1 MRYGD
6 SNVAQYT
13 NCTVYAYRG
22 MVPAHFVKRKRGY
35 NAIKYEQYL
44 LKRPMW
50 MKDYLNNV
58 VLPEVYMHYVKKRN
72 PGEKCLLFFSTKA
85 MIERVRDFLNFE
97 LAKYGIVA
105 KEKIGGTPDDVLNDP
120 QFDIYIGTP
129 GGMGTGRDIP
139 HLRTAIN
146 FVSFDSP
153 VLTKQC
159 YGRLRRIPGV
169 DTEWVDN
176 VDRMIDSQ
184 VRHWQKRDRF
194 YRKAAKVYHK
204 IKLS

>member
-1 MRYGD
+1 
-6 SNVAQYT
+6 
-13 NCTVYAYRG
+13 
-22 MVPAHFVKRKRGY
+22 MVPARFVKRKRGY

-44 LKRPMW
+44 LNRPMW
-50 MKDYLNNV
+50 LRNYLNNI
-58 VLPEVYMHYVKKRN
+58 VLAEVYMHYVKKRN

-85 MIERVRDFLNFE
+85 MIECVRDFLNQE
-97 LAKYGIVA
+97 LSKYGITA

-120 QFDIYIGTP
+120 KFHIYIGTP

-139 HLRTAIN
+139 NLRTAIN
-146 FVSFDSP
+146 FVSFDSK

-184 VRHWQKRDRF
+184 VRHWQTRDKF
-194 YRKAAKVYHK
+194 YRQVAKTYHK